1 MLLETFV
8 EPQRFSGTCYKAADW
23 IYVGQTKG
31 RGRFEVHQTSSIPV
45 KDIWLYPLEH
55 SCKQA
60 LCNT

>member
-1 MLLETFV
+1 M
-8 EPQRFSGTCYKAADW
+8 RNCYKAADW

-31 RGRFEVHQTSSIPV
+31 RGKHKVHRTFSLPV

-55 SCKQA
+55 SFKQA